1 MCVPIADNMDDEK
14 LFDGDLKKRGY
25 ADNVRDSLVLWR
37 QCLRT
42 PCGGG
47 GIDSERDRDDV
58 KLRYGYD
65 DNENEGSAFVAVG
78 QWPRRRRRGQCVTMV
93 TDDDN
98 DDDNNDDSPS
108 TMVWPSV
115 VKNCLPNDFGGNDKQ
130 SSSYHRRHRGGKAC
144 GRLRVTL
151 DPTRLQRGTR
161 VSAVCHS
168 LRRLLARAWIRNE
181 DQDLGDEFKSEV
193 GRNRVYV
200 MCEAA
205 VADYQRDDE
214 ERSGSNSRRR
224 RRRRHV
230 IIHVSVVRI
239 HFVTYNKTLH

>member
-1 MCVPIADNMDDEK
+1 MCVPIADNVDDEE
-14 LFDGDLKKRGY
+14 LFDGDLEKRGY
-25 ADNVRDSLVLWR
+25 ADSAVTARDSLVLWR

-58 KLRYGYD
+58 RLRYGYD
-65 DNENEGSAFVAVG
+65 DNEDEGSAYVAVG
-78 QWPRRRRRGQCVTMV
+78 QWPRRRRRGQCVTTM
-93 TDDDN
+93 TDDDS
-98 DDDNNDDSPS
+98 DDDDDDDDSPS
-108 TMVWPSV
+108 AMVWPSV
-115 VKNCLPNDFGGNDKQ
+115 VKHCLPNDIGGNDKLNIPQ
-130 SSSYHRRHRGGKAC
+130 HRRHRGAGAC

-151 DPTRLQRGTR
+151 DPARLRRGTR

-181 DQDLGDEFKSEV
+181 DQEPGEEFKGEV
-193 GRNRVYV
+193 RRDRVYV

-214 ERSGSNSRRR
+214 ERSGSSSRRR

-230 IIHVSVVRI
+230 VIHVSVVR
-239 HFVTYNKTLH
+239 T